1 MRAFIITI
9 NTYTHIFF
17 YDQKRMAFTLNLFIL
32 SSLIAITSLMSS
44 ASMVESRSLSSPS
57 SSSLAVRLKAEGES
71 SYCWD
76 SLWQL
81 QACTGEIV
89 TFFLNGK
96 TYLGHGCCQAIRV
109 IGHDCWPNIVA
120 SLGFTNEETDV
131 LEDYCDED
139 VVHSPPPPPPQS
151 IDNPKYIDP

>member
-1 MRAFIITI
+1 
-9 NTYTHIFF
+9 
-17 YDQKRMAFTLNLFIL
+17 MASQFTARKAGVGML
-32 SSLIAITSLMSS
+32 SPPPTKSVKELELAP
-44 ASMVESRSLSSPS
+44 SMVESRPFSSPS
-57 SSSLAVRLKAEGES
+57 SSSLAVRLKTEGES

-81 QACTGEIV
+81 QACSGEIV
-89 TFFLNGK
+89 TFFLNGE